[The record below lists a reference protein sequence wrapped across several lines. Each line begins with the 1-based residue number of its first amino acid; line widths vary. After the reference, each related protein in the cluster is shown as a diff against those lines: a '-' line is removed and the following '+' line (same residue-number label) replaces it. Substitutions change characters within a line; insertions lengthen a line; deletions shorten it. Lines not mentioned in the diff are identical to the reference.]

1 MTFDAIT
8 GARILADGIW
18 LDDHALLLKE
28 GRIAAIVAASAIPTD
43 ADIARLSGG
52 MLVPGFIDTQV
63 NGGGGVLFND
73 QPNVKGIAA
82 IAAAHR
88 HFGTTAMLPTLISD
102 DFDVIATAIAAVDE
116 AIASGVPG
124 IIGIH
129 IEGPFLN
136 ADKRGIHNAAKFRT
150 LDEQAIA
157 LLSSLKNGRTLVTL
171 APELAPQGAIATLV
185 EAGVIVAAGHTL
197 AKYEDIQH
205 GITEGLSGVTHLFN
219 AMSQLESRAPGA
231 VGAAFDSDLIC
242 GIIVDGHHVH
252 PASLRVAYRAKG
264 ADGLMLVTDAMPT
277 VGSTEGRFCIGETEI
292 VAEGGM
298 LRSAGGTLAGSDLDM
313 ASAMRNCMSM
323 MRVDLRTACQM
334 ASQTPARFLG
344 LGADYGRLAP
354 GYRADLVHLNDDLH
368 VQATWITG
376 EMLKAQ

>member
-1 MTFDAIT
+1 MTTKAIT

-18 LDDHALLLKE
+18 LDDHALLLKD

-43 ADIARLSGG
+43 ADIAQLRGG
-52 MLVPGFIDTQV
+52 MLVAGFIDTQV

-88 HFGTTAMLPTLISD
+88 RFGTTAMLPTLISD
-102 DFDVIATAIAAVDE
+102 DFDVIAAAIAAVDE
-116 AIASGVPG
+116 AIASGIPG

-136 ADKRGIHNAAKFRT
+136 AGKRGIHNAAKFRT

-197 AKYEDIQH
+197 AKYEDIER
-205 GITEGLSGVTHLFN
+205 GIAEGLSGVTHLFN
-219 AMSQLESRAPGA
+219 AMSQLESRAPGV

-242 GIIVDGHHVH
+242 GIIVDSHHVH
-252 PASLRVAYRAKG
+252 PASLRAAYRAKG
-264 ADGLMLVTDAMPT
+264 ADDLMLVTDAMPT

-323 MRVDLRTACQM
+323 MHVDLSAACQM
-334 ASQTPARFLG
+334 ASLTPARFLG

-368 VQATWITG
+368 VQATWIMG
-376 EMLKAQ
+376 EMLQAQ

>member
-1 MTFDAIT
+1 MTFDAIA

-18 LDDHALLLKE
+18 LDDHALLLKD

-52 MLVPGFIDTQV
+52 MIVPGFIDTQV

-88 HFGTTAMLPTLISD
+88 RFGTTAMLPTLISD
-102 DFDVIATAIAAVDE
+102 DFDVIAAAIAAVDE
-116 AIASGVPG
+116 AIAAGVPG

-171 APELAPQGAIATLV
+171 APELAPKGAIEALV

-197 AKYEDIQH
+197 AKYEDIER
-205 GITEGLSGVTHLFN
+205 GIAEGLSGVTHLFN
-219 AMSQLESRAPGA
+219 AMSQLESRAPGM
-231 VGAAFDSDLIC
+231 VGAAFGSDLIC

-252 PASLRVAYRAKG
+252 PASLRAAYRAKG

-277 VGSTEGRFCIGETEI
+277 VGSTEDRFCIGETEI

-298 LRSAGGTLAGSDLDM
+298 LRSAGGTLAGSSLDM

-323 MRVDLRTACQM
+323 MRVDLSAACHM
-334 ASQTPARFLG
+334 ASQTPASFLG
-344 LGADYGRLAP
+344 LGADFGRIAP
-354 GYRADLVHLNDDLH
+354 GYRADLVHLNDDLQ